1 MPLAEEDLQLL
12 LQDEQEEEEQEGFVR
27 GQDRAGTDTGAKV
40 METLVRAGQQ
50 AVLPAYNTVYD
61 AAESLLGGQGVDVE
75 RNVITGTNEDGTL
88 DFETKRVREANVRLD
103 EEGQITS
110 DRVNPAFRGVLPTRN
125 YYQLQDDG
133 SFKYVEQN
141 APIPFFGR
149 PEKVDTG
156 NEGLNTAADF
166 AGTVLEL
173 ALYALGPKG
182 KPNPNVTQLASKAN
196 QPAKY
201 LSKEGLQKLG
211 AIAKKEF
218 IEYGEAG
225 LIQGLVH
232 AQGDIEHQTT
242 ASSLAKGI
250 AGLAG
255 VSPEKLEAYLDPI
268 TVQPGDPLLKKAS
281 LTLADEL
288 LFNMP
293 LGSAIGVGAYGL
305 NVIKRSGGDLLGKA
319 APFAVESAENAKQVL
334 AASLRMLRAKKI
346 AERPPT
352 PPAATTDPQVKVIS
366 AAERHIE
373 RDRRIEQRRQ
383 ELGIERPEEAVQDNL
398 PEFKE
403 TFDDAMAS
411 SAKAEALQELRQVLQ
426 ESESLLAKQEIA
438 STPGVANQPTAIP
451 ELQQPAYEQIS
462 QMSRQ
467 DLYAAPLALQYKEAG
482 RVTKSGAS
490 GSLIDQEAY
499 NPYNAKAMLV
509 WRDVNGEIDAA
520 NPGRVYVVDGHNRLD
535 LANRTKYDAPLNV
548 IEIKADT
555 LQEARVIGAISN
567 ISDNKGT
574 GIDAAKL
581 LRDADMSEQDLL
593 RRGANTKL
601 ARLGVGLRNVPQD
614 IFDKVATGKVSEEIG
629 AAIGRSVL
637 PAQVQRDILSV
648 AMKKRWGLDRV
659 REAVA
664 IGGEATVSTEIDTGV
679 LPGLGLEELT
689 SSDFGNLMNIR
700 IQARSVLKTTV
711 RALGAVT
718 DAKKADVLTE
728 AGNVLDV
735 QQSMAAKEAAI
746 RGERI
751 FNQMA
756 GMSGP
761 LQDLL
766 KKMAG
771 EVAPGRTPAAIVREN
786 KAQLEEILESYI
798 KKTAPERTAQ
808 KEAQIAKA
816 EESIADDAA
825 AAAGGKAAATRRKAS
840 SDEKR
845 RFLTDTV
852 NKAYAT
858 LPQDERNELI
868 DQLMAEYEAKG
879 AIVSN
884 PSPINGPTIQQI
896 PGADLPK
903 PAGSKIIEFDAPRLP
918 QALSKASPNY
928 GRVKLVFESDVD
940 RAIYIANSG
949 KPSKRRT
956 DFRAWLDS
964 LGLSDSEIQS
974 TSLRLKQQLKE
985 ALFQNP
991 RAPKQYRVADTGV
1004 WREGG
1009 QLSGDVV
1016 QLPDTGGRIGEALT
1030 DRLRLSEEEQM
1041 DLKQEIRKIAGD
1053 IGVLIHPTIDF
1064 KFKPSQAK
1072 AYGDKD
1078 LTGQEFQIDGMYQ
1091 PFRGRPHFD
1100 LIQLAEAA
1108 NGSLNSFA
1116 KMRVIAFHE
1125 AFHRVQRRY
1134 LTKKELQLLA
1144 DARPEISKFVIKN
1157 AEKIGAEHVVPYI
1170 KFGTFSN
1177 TELQAYAFQAMAVN
1191 PKMLKTTWAKPLQKL
1206 REFATRVG
1214 NWLKGRGYKTWND
1227 VYEMAASGEMAATRE
1242 AINRSAASAK
1252 RFDEAQLAVPDLDP
1266 EKAAKEFSAKRK
1278 EGDERLES
1286 GDIDMDSA
1294 LVNETRR
1301 GISRSGRTRYI
1312 SRDQE
1317 QMASSYY
1324 ALRRALNENMAD
1336 VTGIPEFRD
1345 SEIAQRAL
1353 EKISRDAGP
1362 GEAIEALER
1371 HLKAASPESGD
1382 HVIAI
1387 ASVQMLMDR
1396 AINATRLHSVQYES
1410 TVDPVLKASALQG
1423 MVASYDESL
1432 QYIRQYRRYLR
1443 VAAQIL
1449 RQAKNKPADKALELQ
1464 LPPNMALRLNGSAER
1479 IESVLTDGFTE
1490 KTVTPGLMGDGI
1502 YMTTDVSTNM
1512 TWGDTQAVGSLTSDI
1527 KIMDLYSSN
1536 KRIQEL
1542 LKELELGSPRIKGG
1556 GIELSPEQVAG
1567 VRDYAIGKGFDG
1579 IRYHGDY
1586 KPGEN
1591 PYDEVVVFN
1600 KDVADRVVEADVATD
1615 PEAAAAGEAI
1625 GAGVDTIMQRE
1636 FVPFKELLDEDL
1648 LRKIMD
1654 GVDDIETQEVGAL
1667 ISSVARQ
1674 EPATQHRFAELSE
1687 KGGKGSANRDYLFE
1701 AYRGAI
1707 LFSGQTWWRMGMGTA
1722 YRALTAP
1729 IAEGVGHTV
1738 IGATQKLQGKDKQA
1752 YLSLRRAGMAP
1763 MKLAQYV
1770 SNVPNAFRMALTAA
1784 KENQTFGRPGYRGG
1798 QDFDEAVQGAF
1809 EMREAGDGTS
1819 IELEGNFS
1827 DPSSGNWVTHLNH
1840 ALAVGLG
1847 QGGRISSGIDT
1858 FFNYVVGPTENLYR
1872 HLDEQL
1878 VVAETAHGLTG
1889 RAAYDWAW
1897 TEAMAKTQKNY
1908 VDVHLANGTVVKDG
1922 AITGSAVDEVLNF
1935 VQFSDKLRLD
1945 RANIGERTYERGLAV
1960 ARESGITEP
1969 EAIHQY
1975 AVEYMERTPEFFR
1988 GVAETLN
1995 MPSRA
2000 INHLYRQAGLKW
2012 LSPIMVTPLNIVKS
2026 GVRGLGG
2033 GVIVDTWWRDMLS
2046 ENPATRARAIG
2057 EMAVGWGTY
2066 VMIQQLFDAGIIEY
2080 SGANPMSYERSRNNE
2095 ILRTPGYSIRINFPM
2110 GPTPWINLQPLD
2122 GIATAL
2128 AIAGRVRSNMEY
2140 MTDQQ
2145 MTEMSSGAVLLLA
2158 SAVQATT
2165 IDAWTR
2171 DVFGGI
2177 DELVTLMDKIQ
2188 AKEGETGAEVL
2199 ERANDALGFFLG
2211 RRLGSF
2217 VPAFL
2222 RNLQTDATG
2231 MRYQADRSGYVP
2243 DSPLGH
2249 VNDMLD
2255 RMMSQVEV
2263 QIPGNDM
2270 PVALDPITGFP
2281 VAKANTQ
2288 AEFFGFME
2296 DNPWLRA
2303 FMAQLSPGA
2312 AFKQVR
2318 GADYMPVHTELAL
2331 LQQHSPKPLV
2341 FITRS
2346 NLSADING
2354 GVLNL
2359 GKFESRGLRLTHTD
2373 TMEVIERVTSVRL
2386 NGMTVEQ
2393 ALSELISRPAYQDMS
2408 PRRSGI
2414 KGEEQDSQRLVEI
2427 YKVYKRYR
2435 EAGVRQWLD
2444 ETPRGAEFLEAHN
2457 QRQRDEQ
2464 EQQLINDLRAQSEA
2478 EMAVAYRQ
2486 FIEDGS
2492 AEAPQTPGQGRL
2504 AQEVGNFT
2512 RAVGIG

>member
-1 MPLAEEDLQLL
+1 
-12 LQDEQEEEEQEGFVR
+12 
-27 GQDRAGTDTGAKV
+27 
-40 METLVRAGQQ
+40 
-50 AVLPAYNTVYD
+50 
-61 AAESLLGGQGVDVE
+61 
-75 RNVITGTNEDGTL
+75 
-88 DFETKRVREANVRLD
+88 
-103 EEGQITS
+103 
-110 DRVNPAFRGVLPTRN
+110 
-125 YYQLQDDG
+125 
-133 SFKYVEQN
+133 
-141 APIPFFGR
+141 
-149 PEKVDTG
+149 
-156 NEGLNTAADF
+156 
-166 AGTVLEL
+166 
-173 ALYALGPKG
+173 
-182 KPNPNVTQLASKAN
+182 
-196 QPAKY
+196 
-201 LSKEGLQKLG
+201 
-211 AIAKKEF
+211 
-218 IEYGEAG
+218 
-225 LIQGLVH
+225 
-232 AQGDIEHQTT
+232 
-242 ASSLAKGI
+242 
-250 AGLAG
+250 
-255 VSPEKLEAYLDPI
+255 
-268 TVQPGDPLLKKAS
+268 
-281 LTLADEL
+281 
-288 LFNMP
+288 
-293 LGSAIGVGAYGL
+293 
-305 NVIKRSGGDLLGKA
+305 
-319 APFAVESAENAKQVL
+319 
-334 AASLRMLRAKKI
+334 
-346 AERPPT
+346 
-352 PPAATTDPQVKVIS
+352 
-366 AAERHIE
+366 
-373 RDRRIEQRRQ
+373 
-383 ELGIERPEEAVQDNL
+383 
-398 PEFKE
+398 
-403 TFDDAMAS
+403 
-411 SAKAEALQELRQVLQ
+411 
-426 ESESLLAKQEIA
+426 
-438 STPGVANQPTAIP
+438 
-451 ELQQPAYEQIS
+451 
-462 QMSRQ
+462 
-467 DLYAAPLALQYKEAG
+467 
-482 RVTKSGAS
+482 
-490 GSLIDQEAY
+490 
-499 NPYNAKAMLV
+499 
-509 WRDVNGEIDAA
+509 
-520 NPGRVYVVDGHNRLD
+520 
-535 LANRTKYDAPLNV
+535 
-548 IEIKADT
+548 
-555 LQEARVIGAISN
+555 
-567 ISDNKGT
+567 
-574 GIDAAKL
+574 
-581 LRDADMSEQDLL
+581 
-593 RRGANTKL
+593 
-601 ARLGVGLRNVPQD
+601 
-614 IFDKVATGKVSEEIG
+614 
-629 AAIGRSVL
+629 
-637 PAQVQRDILSV
+637 
-648 AMKKRWGLDRV
+648 
-659 REAVA
+659 
-664 IGGEATVSTEIDTGV
+664 
-679 LPGLGLEELT
+679 
-689 SSDFGNLMNIR
+689 
-700 IQARSVLKTTV
+700 
-711 RALGAVT
+711 
-718 DAKKADVLTE
+718 
-728 AGNVLDV
+728 
-735 QQSMAAKEAAI
+735 
-746 RGERI
+746 
-751 FNQMA
+751 
-756 GMSGP
+756 
-761 LQDLL
+761 
-766 KKMAG
+766 
-771 EVAPGRTPAAIVREN
+771 
-786 KAQLEEILESYI
+786 
-798 KKTAPERTAQ
+798 
-808 KEAQIAKA
+808 
-816 EESIADDAA
+816 
-825 AAAGGKAAATRRKAS
+825 
-840 SDEKR
+840 
-845 RFLTDTV
+845 
-852 NKAYAT
+852 
-858 LPQDERNELI
+858 
-868 DQLMAEYEAKG
+868 
-879 AIVSN
+879 
-884 PSPINGPTIQQI
+884 
-896 PGADLPK
+896 
-903 PAGSKIIEFDAPRLP
+903 
-918 QALSKASPNY
+918 
-928 GRVKLVFESDVD
+928 
-940 RAIYIANSG
+940 
-949 KPSKRRT
+949 
-956 DFRAWLDS
+956 
-964 LGLSDSEIQS
+964 
-974 TSLRLKQQLKE
+974 
-985 ALFQNP
+985 
-991 RAPKQYRVADTGV
+991 
-1004 WREGG
+1004 
-1009 QLSGDVV
+1009 
-1016 QLPDTGGRIGEALT
+1016 
-1030 DRLRLSEEEQM
+1030 
-1041 DLKQEIRKIAGD
+1041 
-1053 IGVLIHPTIDF
+1053 
-1064 KFKPSQAK
+1064 
-1072 AYGDKD
+1072 
-1078 LTGQEFQIDGMYQ
+1078 
-1091 PFRGRPHFD
+1091 
-1100 LIQLAEAA
+1100 
-1108 NGSLNSFA
+1108 
-1116 KMRVIAFHE
+1116 
-1125 AFHRVQRRY
+1125 
-1134 LTKKELQLLA
+1134 
-1144 DARPEISKFVIKN
+1144 
-1157 AEKIGAEHVVPYI
+1157 
-1170 KFGTFSN
+1170 
-1177 TELQAYAFQAMAVN
+1177 
-1191 PKMLKTTWAKPLQKL
+1191 
-1206 REFATRVG
+1206 
-1214 NWLKGRGYKTWND
+1214 
-1227 VYEMAASGEMAATRE
+1227 
-1242 AINRSAASAK
+1242 
-1252 RFDEAQLAVPDLDP
+1252 
-1266 EKAAKEFSAKRK
+1266 
-1278 EGDERLES
+1278 
-1286 GDIDMDSA
+1286 
-1294 LVNETRR
+1294 
-1301 GISRSGRTRYI
+1301 
-1312 SRDQE
+1312 
-1317 QMASSYY
+1317 
-1324 ALRRALNENMAD
+1324 
-1336 VTGIPEFRD
+1336 
-1345 SEIAQRAL
+1345 
-1353 EKISRDAGP
+1353 
-1362 GEAIEALER
+1362 
-1371 HLKAASPESGD
+1371 
-1382 HVIAI
+1382 
-1387 ASVQMLMDR
+1387 
-1396 AINATRLHSVQYES
+1396 
-1410 TVDPVLKASALQG
+1410 
-1423 MVASYDESL
+1423 
-1432 QYIRQYRRYLR
+1432 
-1443 VAAQIL
+1443 
-1449 RQAKNKPADKALELQ
+1449 
-1464 LPPNMALRLNGSAER
+1464 
-1479 IESVLTDGFTE
+1479 
-1490 KTVTPGLMGDGI
+1490 MGDGI

-1687 KGGKGSANRDYLFE
+1687 KGGKGSANRNYLFE

-1945 RANIGERTYERGLAV
+1945 RAKIGERTYERGIAV

-2000 INHLYRQAGLKW
+2000 INHMYRQAGLKW

-2080 SGANPMSYERSRNNE
+2080 SGANPMSYERSKNNE

-2110 GPTPWINLQPLD
+2110 GPTQWINLQPLD

-2188 AKEGETGAEVL
+2188 AKEGETGGEFL
-2199 ERANDALGFFLG
+2199 ERLNDAGGYFLG

-2270 PVALDPITGFP
+2270 PIALDPITGFP

-2303 FMAQLSPGA
+2303 FAAQLLPGA

-2318 GADYMPVHTELAL
+2318 SADYMPVHTELAL

-2386 NGMTVEQ
+2386 DGMTVEQ
-2393 ALSELISRPAYQDMS
+2393 ALNELISRPAYQNMS

-2414 KGEEQDSQRLVEI
+2414 SGEEQDSQRLVEI

-2478 EMAVAYRQ
+2478 EMAVAYRK
-2486 FIEDGS
+2486 FIENSS

-2512 RAVGIG
+2512 RAVGNG